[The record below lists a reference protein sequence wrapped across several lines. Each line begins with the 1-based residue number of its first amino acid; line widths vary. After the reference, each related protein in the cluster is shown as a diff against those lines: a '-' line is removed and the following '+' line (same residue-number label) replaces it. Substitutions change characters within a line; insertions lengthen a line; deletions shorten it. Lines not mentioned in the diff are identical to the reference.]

1 MTAAAVSSQE
11 DSIPKIYIDGS
22 ILFRHKNCYFYSQ
35 NSGKVKTITAIKKFK
50 KILFRFFLAIFLL
63 LIAILIALTFP
74 SVQTYIAQKVT
85 QSLNERYD
93 TDINIE
99 RVGINRK
106 GEVTLKGVYIADHH
120 KDTLIFAKDVST
132 TVLSFRNLLKTN
144 LNFGD
149 LLLEDAKLYV
159 KTYKGEERD
168 NLSIF
173 SRKFAPEVPLEEP
186 TPFILES
193 RTLTLTNS
201 IIKITDENLENP
213 DVVTFTNVN
222 LEANNFVLHDSDVWA
237 DIKKMN
243 FIYNDELVVENLKA
257 DFTYTIVMIDLK
269 GLKVKTAASTID
281 GDITLHFD
289 ETGFS
294 DFENTVF
301 FDADFRQTSISTNE
315 LNYFYNEFGADQ
327 TLDFKGTLRGPLNDF
342 VFTNLVL
349 TNQGTSI
356 NGDFTFKD
364 LLKGEDT
371 YEISAVNH
379 TIRSNYFD
387 LRRFMPNVLGG
398 LLPKEME
405 SLRDFSL
412 IGNTTITGTH
422 LDTDVSIQS
431 ALGSIRTNLK
441 MTAINNIDFATYKG
455 TIDVTN
461 FNLGQLLGTKTVG
474 RTSAKLRFDGR
485 GFSQKNLNT
494 LLSGSISSFHFN
506 DYNYKNVT
514 ISGTLQ
520 NPIFNGKLAINDPNM
535 ILDFEGLIDVTE
547 ERNTYDFDAY
557 IEYADL
563 FATNLFKRDSI
574 SIFTGRLGMD
584 MRGTNVDDVVGVIR
598 IAESTYQNLID
609 DYYFD
614 DILIL
619 SSFDEEE
626 RTIQVIS
633 PDVVSGKLTGRFQL
647 ADLPSLFQNSVAS
660 IYTNYIPVKTTE
672 NQYVSFN
679 FEIFNKIVEVIV
691 PEIKLGDNTI
701 IRGSVASDESEF
713 KLNFRSPEITAY
725 GNYLRRVAIQ
735 VDNNNPLFNT
745 YIEIDSIDA
754 GFYQFSNMSLINVTL
769 ADTLFV
775 RSEFKGGPSKS
786 DDFNL
791 SLYHTIN
798 EEGKSVIGMKRS
810 DLTFKENLWYINE
823 SNDTLNKIVFDNNF
837 KDIIIDS
844 LVLSHQN
851 ELIQMAGKLSEPNF
865 KDLRMYFRN
874 VDIGKITPEID
885 SLSLSGN
892 VNGNLTFL
900 QRGALYYPSSNI
912 TIDQLIVNDNLLGD
926 LVLDIKGNEDLTRYD
941 INTTLTNKD
950 VKSLTAIGSIEVT
963 EINSFINLDVGL
975 RDFNL
980 AAVSPFGGDVISD
993 IRGFVS
999 GNAKV
1004 VGDYKSPD
1012 ITGRLDL
1019 NQTGLRVPYLNTDFA
1034 FANQTRILLS
1044 KNRFTIP
1051 RTEITDT
1058 KYKTKGNLSGY
1069 FEHSNFLNWSMNLD
1083 IDTDRF
1089 LVLDTEGDEESLYYG
1104 TAFIAGSASIFGPVD
1119 ELVIKVDASTAPGT
1133 SFKIPIS
1140 DTESIGD
1147 DSFIYFLSPAEKAAR
1162 LSGTPLER
1170 EDLKGLT
1177 LEFDLQITRDAEVEV
1192 VVDIKN
1198 NSTLKGRGEG
1208 ILFIEIN
1215 TLGRFNMWGDFLVY
1229 NAVYDFRYAGL
1240 VQKPF
1245 IVERGG
1251 NISWN
1256 GDPERAVLDIK
1267 AIYETTANPS
1277 VLLDNPTF
1285 NRRIPVEVSIEL
1297 RGELLSPEMEYLI
1310 DFPTVSSIVKSEL
1323 DYKLDDRQQREL
1335 QVLYLISTGSFS
1347 SDRFTLEQGTATFVE
1362 RFSGLVNEI
1371 FADQDG
1377 KFNVGLNYAPG
1388 TRTRDLETSDMVGVT
1403 FSSQLSERIL
1413 IDGRVGVP
1421 VGGIQ
1426 ENTVAGDF
1434 QIQVLLNE
1442 EGNFKWNIFNRETQ
1456 IQFIGEN
1463 QGFEQGT
1470 GLSYSLEFDSFRELR
1485 RRLFARKSKEAAED
1499 FEQLQTQQR
1508 RERRLLDVIPVDDEK
1523 ENE

>member
-1 MTAAAVSSQE
+1 V
-11 DSIPKIYIDGS
+11 
-22 ILFRHKNCYFYSQ
+22 
-35 NSGKVKTITAIKKFK
+35 
-50 KILFRFFLAIFLL
+50 
-63 LIAILIALTFP
+63 ILIALTFP
-74 SVQTYIAQKVT
+74 SVQTYVAKKVT
-85 QSLNERYD
+85 NNLNERYD

-99 RVGINRK
+99 RLGINRK
-106 GEVTLKGVYIADHH
+106 GEVTLEGVYIADHH
-120 KDTLIFAKDVST
+120 QDTLIYAKDVT
-132 TVLSFRNLLKTN
+132 TTILSFRNLLKTN
-144 LNFGD
+144 FNFGD
-149 LLLEDAKLYV
+149 LLLDNAKLYV
-159 KTYKGEERD
+159 KTYQGEERD

-173 SRKFAPEVPLEEP
+173 SRKFAPETPLEDP
-186 TPFILES
+186 PPFILES

-213 DVVTFTNVN
+213 EVVTFTGVS
-222 LEANNFVLHDSDVWA
+222 LEADDFRLVDSDVWA
-237 DIKKMN
+237 SIQDMR
-243 FIYNDELVVENLKA
+243 FIYNNQLVVESLKA
-257 DFTYTIVMIDLK
+257 DFEYTVTKIDLQ
-269 GLKVKTAASTID
+269 GLEVTTAESFID
-281 GDITLHFD
+281 GDVTLLFD

-294 DFENTVF
+294 DFENTVVF
-301 FDADFRQTSISTNE
+301 EADFREANISTNE

-327 TLDFKGTLRGPLNDF
+327 TLAFRGELRGPLNDF
-342 VFTNLVL
+342 SLTNLEL
-349 TNQGTSI
+349 RNQGTYIS
-356 NGDFTFKD
+356 GDFAFKD
-364 LLKGEDT
+364 ILKGEDT
-371 YEISAVNH
+371 YEITASNH
-379 TIRSNYFD
+379 TIRSNYYD
-387 LRRFMPNVLGG
+387 LRRFMPNVLGNVM
-398 LLPKEME
+398 PKEIE

-412 IGNTTITGTH
+412 VGTTTISGTN

-431 ALGSIRTNLK
+431 ALGSVKTNLK
-441 MTAINNIDFATYKG
+441 MTSINNVDNATYKG

-461 FNLGQLLGTKTVG
+461 FNIGQLLGTKTVG
-474 RTSAKLRFDGR
+474 RTSARLRFDGK
-485 GFSQKNLNT
+485 GFSQENLNT
-494 LLSGSISSFHFN
+494 LLSGSISSFTFN
-506 DYNYKNVT
+506 GYTYKNVT
-514 ISGTLQ
+514 VSGTLQ
-520 NPIFNGKLAINDPNM
+520 NPIFNGKLTINDPNM

-547 ERNTYDFDAY
+547 EQNSYDFDAH

-563 FATNLFKRDSI
+563 YATNLFKRDSI
-574 SIFTGRLGMD
+574 SIFTGRVGMD
-584 MRGTNVDDVVGVIR
+584 MQGTTVDDVSGVIR
-598 IAESTYQNLID
+598 ISESTYQNLID

-619 SSFDEEE
+619 STFEEEE

-647 ADLPSLFQNSVAS
+647 ADLPSLFQNAVAS
-660 IYTNYIPVKTTE
+660 IYANYVPVKTTE
-672 NQYVSFN
+672 NQYASFN
-679 FEIFNKIVEVIV
+679 FEIFNKIVEIII
-691 PEIKLGDNTI
+691 PEIQLGDNTI

-725 GNYLRRVAIQ
+725 GYYIKRIAVQ

-745 YIEIDSIDA
+745 YVEIDSLDA
-754 GFYQFSNMSLINVTL
+754 GFYQFSDMSLVNVTL
-769 ADTLFV
+769 SDTLFV

-798 EEGKSVIGMKRS
+798 QEGKSVIGMKRS
-810 DLTFKENLWYINE
+810 DVTFKENLWYINE
-823 SNDTLNKIVFDNNF
+823 NNDTLNKIVFDNNF

-851 ELIQMAGKLSEPNF
+851 ELIQMAGKLSDSSY
-865 KDLRMYFRN
+865 KDLRLHFRD
-874 VDIGKITPEID
+874 VDIGKITPEIE

-892 VNGNLTFL
+892 VNGNFTFL
-900 QRGALYYPSSNI
+900 QRGESYFPSSNV
-912 TIDQLIVNDNLLGD
+912 TIDNLIVNDNILGN
-926 LVLDIKGNEDLTRYD
+926 LVLDITGNEDLTSYD
-941 INTTLTNKD
+941 INTTLTNQD
-950 VKSLTAIGSIEVT
+950 IKSLTAIGTIKVNEL
-963 EINSFINLDVGL
+963 NSTINLDVGL
-975 RDFNL
+975 TDFNL
-980 AAVSPFGGDVISD
+980 GAISPFGGEVITD

-999 GNAKV
+999 GNAKIA
-1004 VGDYKSPD
+1004 GDYKSPD
-1012 ITGRLDL
+1012 ISGRLEL
-1019 NQTGLRVPYLNTDFA
+1019 NQSGLKVPYLNIDVDFRDE
-1034 FANQTRILLS
+1034 TRVLLS
-1044 KNRFTIP
+1044 KNRLTIP

-1058 KYKTKGNLSGY
+1058 KYTTRGDLSGY
-1069 FEHSNFLNWSMNLD
+1069 FEHSNFSNWAMNLD
-1083 IDTDRF
+1083 INTDRF

-1104 TAFIAGSASIFGPVD
+1104 TAFITGSASIFGPVD
-1119 ELVIKVDASTAPGT
+1119 ELVIKVDASTAAGT
-1133 SFKIPIS
+1133 TFKIPIS

-1147 DSFIYFLSPAEKAAR
+1147 DSFIYFLSPEEKEAR
-1162 LSGTPLER
+1162 LSGMPLIR
-1170 EDLKGLT
+1170 DDLKGLT

-1229 NAVYDFRYAGL
+1229 SAVYDFRYAGL

-1277 VLLDNPTF
+1277 VLLDNPTI
-1285 NRRIPVEVSIEL
+1285 NRRIPVEVAIEL
-1297 RGELLSPEMEYLI
+1297 RGELISPEMEYLI

-1388 TRTRDLETSDMVGVT
+1388 TRTRDLETADRVGVT

-1426 ENTVAGDF
+1426 DNNNTVAGDF

-1456 IQFIGEN
+1456 VQFIGEN
-1463 QGFEQGT
+1463 RGFEQGT
-1470 GLSYSLEFDSFRELR
+1470 GLSYSLEFDTFREFR
-1485 RRLFARKSKEAAED
+1485 RRIFARKSQED
-1499 FEQLQTQQR
+1499 EEPAQQQSQER
-1508 RERRLLDVIPVDDEK
+1508 SERRLLDVLPVDDENK
-1523 ENE
+1523 NENDEEEDE